1 MKPSFGQRKPQ
12 KAKRCPNEALIR
24 TEKASK
30 SQKVSE

>member
-1 MKPSFGQRKPQ
+1 MKPSFGQKKPQ

-24 TEKASK
+24 TESSQK